1 MPEQN
6 QPLIHLVRGLEE
18 LLLAGAE
25 GLSSWL
31 AYLEAHEDHSL
42 DASLAALVRALS
54 TLAEL
59 EAADLLPILRQSL
72 YAERARWQERALD
85 DPAAARLR
93 DLCSALLDWLEP
105 QPSAEET
112 GRTGLRRAPP
122 PHRAAGKEPAGP
134 RN

>member
-6 QPLIHLVRGLEE
+6 QALIHFVHGLEE
-18 LLLAGAE
+18 LLRAGTE
-25 GLSSWL
+25 GLSSWR
-31 AYLEAHEDHSL
+31 AYLETHEDRSL
-42 DASLAALVRALS
+42 DASLAALVRTLS
-54 TLAEL
+54 VLAEL

-72 YAERARWQERALD
+72 HAERARWQERALD

-93 DLCSALLDWLEP
+93 DLCSALLEWLEP

-112 GRTGLRRAPP
+112 GRTVSRRAPP
-122 PHRAAGKEPAGP
+122 PRRSAGKEPAEP